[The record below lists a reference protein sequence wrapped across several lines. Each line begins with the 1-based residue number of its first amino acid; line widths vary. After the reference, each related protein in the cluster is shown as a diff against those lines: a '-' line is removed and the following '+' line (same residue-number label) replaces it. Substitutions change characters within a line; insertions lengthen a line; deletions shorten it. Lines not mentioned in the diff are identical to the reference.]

1 MRIAVKARVALEAE
15 ELPLTVARVDEKGA
29 NDSRAR
35 NVFGDVWV
43 QPICGGAVG
52 NEAAADALL
61 D

>member
-1 MRIAVKARVALEAE
+1 LEAE
-15 ELPLTVARVDEKGA
+15 GLPLTAARVDEKGA